1 MEATARAKIDE
12 WAHTARVG
20 ESLRAGVYHAT
31 VKARDYYGWMR
42 VSIYSDSEEQ
52 SAPEHLFDITYRV
65 REGTV
70 LM

>member
-1 MEATARAKIDE
+1 MEATTRAEIDE

-20 ESLRAGVYHAT
+20 ESLKAGVYRAT
-31 VKARDYYGWMR
+31 VKTRDYYGWMR
-42 VSIYSDSEEQ
+42 VSIYSESEEQ
-52 SAPEHLFDITYRV
+52 STPDHLFDITYCV